1 MKTLLFLMLLAGI
14 AWAAPDFVVYEKVTG
29 AIVSYDKQYDLD
41 KSRLTADGHG
51 FKGWMSTNILGICST
66 TNEVAGKT
74 NISQLV
80 VTIIDPSDHAA
91 DVTQWDPRLKQA
103 VLGLLD
109 CMNARLPADK
119 KIGLAELKAAI
130 KARGVAEV
138 KP

>member
-1 MKTLLFLMLLAGI
+1 MLLAGI

-51 FKGWMSTNILGICST
+51 FTISITGTNILGICST
-66 TNEVAGKT
+66 TNDVTGKT
-74 NISQLV
+74 NIAQLSNK
-80 VTIIDPSDHAA
+80 TIIDPSDHAA

-130 KARGVAEV
+130 KARGV
-138 KP
+138 KD